1 MFGLENNGF
10 LISLAISLL
19 IALVTMLYFRQ
30 QLSTLDHKVN
40 SMFSLMTS
48 LTQELNTL
56 SSLNMAQQLIQQDT
70 LGEVSD
76 DDEDDDENSDEEE
89 QDGSGNSRRILLKTD
104 SRINISD
111 DSESGDSGSDS
122 DSDGEYDSENS
133 LIDLSGETE
142 IKTLNMGS
150 ELHVSNGTSIKIIEM
165 SEEEL
170 DDLEEEDN
178 SSFDSDDEDTLLKSL
193 VTELIEQ
200 TIELES
206 NNNDDDGIEELES
219 IELPIETLHTE
230 LSSDNVSV
238 DSIPSLIEEV
248 LVKSIE
254 VPIDYSKISV
264 KALRDIVVSKN
275 LANNVTKLKKQ
286 ELINLLSV

>member
-19 IALVTMLYFRQ
+19 IAVVTMLYFRQ

-48 LTQELNTL
+48 LTQELNSL
-56 SSLNMAQQLIQQDT
+56 SSLNMAQQLIQQNS
-70 LGEVSD
+70 LGESSD
-76 DDEDDDENSDEEE
+76 TE
-89 QDGSGNSRRILLKTD
+89 QDGSGNNHIIHKLNSD

-111 DSESGDSGSDS
+111 DESESDESESDESDESGSE
-122 DSDGEYDSENS
+122 GEYDSENS
-133 LIDLSGETE
+133 VIDLSGDNDV
-142 IKTLNMGS
+142 KTLNMGS
-150 ELHVSNGTSIKIIEM
+150 ELHDSEGTGVKIIAISGDDM
-165 SEEEL
+165 AEEGG
-170 DDLEEEDN
+170 DD
-178 SSFDSDDEDTLLKSL
+178 SSFDSDNGDTLLKSI

-206 NNNDDDGIEELES
+206 NHHIADNNDELES
-219 IELPIETLHTE
+219 IDLPIETLHTE
-230 LSSDNVSV
+230 LASDDVSIESIASLVEEEEEHIVKNIDVSV
-238 DSIPSLIEEV
+238 D
-248 LVKSIE
+248 
-254 VPIDYSKISV
+254 YSKVSV
-264 KALRDIVVSKN
+264 KALRDMVSSKN